1 LRQKNMETR
10 EELIIS
16 EIKKNPGIRFRE
28 VMEKINLSNG
38 VLSYYVRKLETNGQ
52 IKSQRTTRVS
62 RFFIN
67 DMTEEEAKIV
77 SRLRQTTPKDIL
89 ITLLENDRLTFQEIV
104 SNVKKASA
112 TVSFYLSKLVNDG
125 IVDYKKIELKKSY
138 YIVEKQRIANLITE
152 YHPDV
157 IENASDNLADI
168 MSSL

>member
-1 LRQKNMETR
+1 MESR

-28 VMEKINLSNG
+28 VMDKINLSNG
-38 VLSYYVRKLETNGQ
+38 VLSYYIRKLENNGV
-52 IKSQRTTRVS
+52 IKTKRTTRVA

-67 DMTEEEAKIV
+67 DMTEEESKLV
-77 SRLRQTTPKDIL
+77 SRLRQTTPKAL
-89 ITLLENDRLTFQEIV
+89 LVTLLENDKLEFQEIV
-104 SNVKKASA
+104 SNVGKASA
-112 TVSFYLSKLVNDG
+112 TVSFYLSKLVNDE
-125 IVDYKKIELKKSY
+125 IVNYKKVDLKKSY
-138 YIVEKQRIANLITE
+138 FIVEKQRIANLITE

>member
-1 LRQKNMETR
+1 METR

-28 VMEKINLSNG
+28 VMEKISLSNG
-38 VLSYYVRKLETNGQ
+38 VLSYYIRKLENNGV
-52 IKSQRTTRVS
+52 IKTKRTTRVA

-67 DMTEEEAKIV
+67 DMTEEESKLV
-77 SRLRQTTPKDIL
+77 SRLRQTTPKAIL
-89 ITLLENDRLTFQEIV
+89 VTLLENNRLEFQEIV
-104 SNVKKASA
+104 SNVGKASA
-112 TVSFYLSKLVNDG
+112 TVSFYLSKLVNDE
-125 IVDYKKIELKKSY
+125 IVSYKKIDLKKSY
-138 YIVEKQRIANLITE
+138 AIVEKRRIANLITE

>member
-1 LRQKNMETR
+1 METR

-28 VMEKINLSNG
+28 VMDKINLSNG
-38 VLSYYVRKLETNGQ
+38 VLSYYIRKLENNGV
-52 IKSQRTTRVS
+52 IKTKRTTRVA

-67 DMTEEEAKIV
+67 DMTEEESKLV
-77 SRLRQTTPKDIL
+77 SRLRQTTPKAIL
-89 ITLLENDRLTFQEIV
+89 VTLLENDKLEFQEIV
-104 SNVKKASA
+104 SNVGKASA
-112 TVSFYLSKLVNDG
+112 TVSFYLSKLVNDE
-125 IVDYKKIELKKSY
+125 IVNYKKVDLKKSY
-138 YIVEKQRIANLITE
+138 FIVEKQRIANLITE